1 MTTCCTFI
9 YISCVAL
16 RVVLSAVS
24 YESLHVILYIVSFPQ
39 YYSTVI
45 SVTEGDH
52 GYNNSLPDMH
62 PFFMAMGP
70 ALKVN
75 HTVETFKNVD
85 VYPLICKILGIEPAP
100 NNGSMDIV
108 QILLKPKK
116 ERKLYE
122 LDNTFV
128 VCKYIHVPE
137 NCKLFISCV

>member
-1 MTTCCTFI
+1 MYFQQCHLNLDTYSI
-9 YISCVAL
+9 LSL
-16 RVVLSAVS
+16 VVST
-24 YESLHVILYIVSFPQ
+24 
-39 YYSTVI
+39 STVI

-70 ALKVN
+70 AFKVN

-108 QILLKPKK
+108 QSLLKPKK

-128 VCKYIHVPE
+128 VCKYIHVLE
-137 NCKLFISCV
+137 NCKLFKIKLCMIKVS

>member
-1 MTTCCTFI
+1 MYFQQCHLNLDTYSI
-9 YISCVAL
+9 LSL
-16 RVVLSAVS
+16 VVST
-24 YESLHVILYIVSFPQ
+24 
-39 YYSTVI
+39 STVI

-70 ALKVN
+70 AFRVN

-108 QILLKPKK
+108 QSLLKPKK

-122 LDNTFV
+122 FDNTFV
-128 VCKYIHVPE
+128 VCKYIHVLE
-137 NCKLFISCV
+137 NCILFKIKLCMIKVS

>member
-1 MTTCCTFI
+1 M
-9 YISCVAL
+9 
-16 RVVLSAVS
+16 
-24 YESLHVILYIVSFPQ
+24 
-39 YYSTVI
+39 I

-62 PFFMAMGP
+62 PFFMATGP
-70 ALKVN
+70 AFRVN

-85 VYPLICKILGIEPAP
+85 VYPLICNILGIEPAP

-108 QILLKPKK
+108 QSLLKPKK

>member
-1 MTTCCTFI
+1 M
-9 YISCVAL
+9 
-16 RVVLSAVS
+16 
-24 YESLHVILYIVSFPQ
+24 
-39 YYSTVI
+39 I

-70 ALKVN
+70 AFRVN

-85 VYPLICKILGIEPAP
+85 VYPLICNILGIEPAP

-108 QILLKPKK
+108 QSLLKPKK

-137 NCKLFISCV
+137 NCKVFISCYISINDLQSPAMFVNSNYPDFFIQTINLSFR